1 MGSGSRRLTGID
13 TEERERNRG
22 GGTGEAGGAETRRNS
37 GLGGTEA

>member
-22 GGTGEAGGAETRRNS
+22 GGTGEVGGAETRRYS
-37 GLGGTEA
+37 GLGGMEA